1 MDSCPLV
8 AIAVITNGDSSHF
21 AQTSRQWCAEGYVPG
36 RTLFFC
42 GPRSKLLEQGMDST
56 SIIEYVDPPYYRN
69 NFHINDKKRRACKAI
84 EAKYIYLVHDRFFPQ
99 SGFRETLNRSLADE
113 KVDFGA
119 VDVNN
124 PDGTSALRELRLQRI
139 AASSDLE
146 TALELVGRLTC
157 DAAEPEASSNIA
169 VNGGQFFLRKSMV
182 EHLKRPMRWVEM
194 EDDVLSH
201 DLRTARGRW
210 ISDCV
215 LTTLAPRLAP
225 VIDLTMGTQM
235 KYMVYRALCN
245 ILAALTGSISVG
257 QRLDRQQ
264 LEQCLCQ
271 QFLLVDPLHKFAS
284 SNFLPSSLEKLMTR
298 ARIASDGKCWV
309 SVDKHRLGWKLTG
322 LQGNK

>member
-1 MDSCPLV
+1 M
-8 AIAVITNGDSSHF
+8 
-21 AQTSRQWCAEGYVPG
+21 PG

-42 GPRSKLLEQGMDST
+42 GPRSKLLEQGIDSM
-56 SIIEYVDPPYYRN
+56 SIIEYVDPPFYRN
-69 NFHINDKKRRACKAI
+69 NFHINDKKRRACEAI
-84 EAKYIYLVHDRFFPQ
+84 DAKYIYLVHDRFFPQ
-99 SGFRETLNRSLADE
+99 NGFRATLNRSLADE

-124 PDGTSALRELRLQRI
+124 PDGTSALRELRLQRR

-146 TALELVGRLTC
+146 TALELLGRLAC
-157 DAAEPEASSNIA
+157 DAAEPAASSNIA

-182 EHLKRPMRWVEM
+182 EHLKRPMRWMEM

-210 ISDCV
+210 INDCV

-225 VIDLTMGTQM
+225 DVDLATGTQM
-235 KYMVYRALCN
+235 KYMIYRAICN
-245 ILAALTGSISVG
+245 VIAALTGSISVG

-264 LEQCLCQ
+264 LEQWLCQ
-271 QFLLVDPLHKFAS
+271 QFLLIDPLHKLAS
-284 SNFLPSSLEKLMTR
+284 SKFLPSSLEKLMTR

-309 SVDKHRLGWKLTG
+309 RVDKHRLGWKLTG